1 MGVVLEPVTR
11 VSMGTVAQIW
21 LDWAVCADIRTV
33 DPPTVEVQ
41 ELPAVHW
48 FTSLRKLGKKSCP
61 QVELQSNC
69 GPGQPLR
76 FTSTQSWRMN
86 GYMSENSA
94 HLDAHNPFSSSS
106 LLDYELPDFDKIRLE
121 HYLPAITAGMAQ
133 ELAEIEAIAADE
145 RPATVVNV
153 LDAFDAT
160 GELLNRVL
168 TVFYNQHGAD
178 ATSEIEDIDEQ
189 IAPGLSEHHDAIYMN
204 DRLYARFVA
213 LDERISAGE
222 VQASP
227 AARWLLQTTLSD
239 FKRSGI
245 TLPEEEREQLR
256 VINARLTALESAFG
270 RKLLAGANAASVVV
284 ASVEELAG
292 LDDNAIAA
300 AAEAAADRGLEGKY
314 LLEMQLPT
322 DQSVLSKL
330 TNRKVRKRVYEASRS
345 RGATGGEH
353 DTRADILETV
363 KLRAQAAALLGY
375 EHHAA
380 YVAEDS
386 TAQTT
391 QAVNEI
397 LHSLAPAAVKNA
409 KREAKDL
416 QAALRADLD
425 DPKATLEAWDWQFYA
440 ERVRKDRYALDDALL
455 RPYLELGN
463 VVHKGIFAAAT
474 ALYGITFV
482 ERPDLPVYHPDAQ
495 TFEVFDRDG
504 RGLGLF
510 VADFYTR
517 ETKRGGAWMNN
528 LVDQNHLL
536 SQPPVVVNNLNIPKP
551 PAGQP
556 TLLTWDEVITVFHEF
571 GHALHGL
578 FSNVY
583 YPSHSGTN
591 VARDFVE
598 FPSQV
603 NEIWA
608 WDPQILA
615 QYAIHHE
622 TGEPIKQE
630 WIDTMISSRQ
640 FNEGFSTTEYL
651 AAAILDQ
658 AWHQLTADQVPTDP
672 EQVIEF
678 EQTALKEAGVYLK
691 QIAPRYRTTYYNHIF
706 GGGYSAGYYSYIWSE
721 VLDADTAQWFTENG
735 GLNLANGDRF
745 RKEILARGDSEDSL
759 GAYTRFR
766 GRPQIITPLLERRG
780 LV

>member
-1 MGVVLEPVTR
+1 
-11 VSMGTVAQIW
+11 
-21 LDWAVCADIRTV
+21 
-33 DPPTVEVQ
+33 
-41 ELPAVHW
+41 
-48 FTSLRKLGKKSCP
+48 
-61 QVELQSNC
+61 
-69 GPGQPLR
+69 
-76 FTSTQSWRMN
+76 MN
-86 GYMSENSA
+86 GYMSVNPA
-94 HLDAHNPFSSSS
+94 RLDAHNPFSSRS
-106 LLDYELPDFDKIRLE
+106 LLEYELPDFAKIRLE
-121 HYLPAITAGMAQ
+121 HYLPAITGGMAQ
-133 ELAEIEAIAADE
+133 ELAEIEQIAAE
-145 RPATVVNV
+145 TAPATVTNV
-153 LDAFDAT
+153 LDAFDAS

-168 TVFYNQHGAD
+168 TVLYNQHGAD
-178 ATSEIEDIDEQ
+178 ATTEIEDIEEQ
-189 IAPGLSEHHDAIYMN
+189 VAPGLSEHHDAIYMN
-204 DRLYARFVA
+204 DRLYARFVELEA
-213 LDERISAGE
+213 RIAAGE

-227 AARWLLQTTLSD
+227 AARWLLESTLTD

-245 TLPEEEREQLR
+245 TLPHDDREQLR
-256 VINARLTALESAFG
+256 GINARLTTLESAFG

-284 ASVEELAG
+284 ESAEELNG

-300 AAEAAADRGLEGKY
+300 AAQAATERGLEGKY

-322 DQSVLSKL
+322 DQGVLSKL
-330 TNRKVRKRVYEASRS
+330 TNRKVRQRVYEASKN
-345 RGATGGEH
+345 RGATGGVN
-353 DTRADILETV
+353 DTRADILEVV

-375 EHHAA
+375 EHHSA

-386 TAQTT
+386 TAKTT
-391 QAVNEI
+391 AAVNEI

-416 QAALRADLD
+416 QAALRADLES
-425 DPKATLEAWDWQFYA
+425 PTAKLQPWDWQFYA
-440 ERVRKDRYALDDALL
+440 EQVRRDRYALDDALL

-474 ALYGITFV
+474 GLYGITFV
-482 ERPDLPVYHPDAQ
+482 ERPDLPVYHPDVQ
-495 TFEVFDRDG
+495 TYEVFDRNG
-504 RGLGLF
+504 SALGLF

-536 SQPPVVVNNLNIPKP
+536 AQRAIVVNNLNIPKP

-598 FPSQV
+598 YPSQV

-608 WDPQILA
+608 WDPTILA
-615 QYAIHHE
+615 QYAVHYE

-630 WIDTMISSRQ
+630 WVETMISSRQ
-640 FNEGFSTTEYL
+640 FNEGFGTTEYL
-651 AAAILDQ
+651 AAALLDQ

-672 EQVIEF
+672 DQVQEF
-678 EQTALKEAGVYLK
+678 ERTALEDAGIYLDE
-691 QIAPRYRTTYYNHIF
+691 IAPRYRTTYYNHIF

-721 VLDADTAQWFTENG
+721 VLDADTVQWFTENG
-735 GLNLANGDRF
+735 GLTLANGDKF
-745 RKEILARGDSEDSL
+745 RKEVLARGGSEDSL
-759 GAYTRFR
+759 GAYEKFR
-766 GRPQIITPLLERRG
+766 GRPQIIAPLLARRG

>member
-1 MGVVLEPVTR
+1 MSVNPVR
-11 VSMGTVAQIW
+11 
-21 LDWAVCADIRTV
+21 
-33 DPPTVEVQ
+33 
-41 ELPAVHW
+41 
-48 FTSLRKLGKKSCP
+48 
-61 QVELQSNC
+61 
-69 GPGQPLR
+69 
-76 FTSTQSWRMN
+76 
-86 GYMSENSA
+86 
-94 HLDAHNPFSSSS
+94 LDAHNPFSSRS
-106 LLDYELPDFDKIRLE
+106 LLEYELPDFAKIRLE
-121 HYLPAITAGMAQ
+121 HYLPAIIAGMAQ
-133 ELAEIEAIAADE
+133 ELAEIEQIAAE
-145 RPATVVNV
+145 TAPATVTNV
-153 LDAFDAT
+153 LDAFESS

-168 TVFYNQHGAD
+168 TVLYNQHGAD
-178 ATSEIEDIDEQ
+178 ATTEIEDLEEQ
-189 IAPGLSEHHDAIYMN
+189 VAPGLSEHHDAIYMN

-213 LDERISAGE
+213 LDARITAGE
-222 VQASP
+222 VQSSP
-227 AARWLLQTTLSD
+227 AARWLLATTLTD
-239 FKRSGI
+239 FTRSGI
-245 TLPEEEREQLR
+245 TLPKDEREQLR
-256 VINARLTALESAFG
+256 NINARLTTLESAFG

-284 ASVEELAG
+284 DSAEELNG

-300 AAEAAADRGLEGKY
+300 AAQAATERGLEGKY

-322 DQSVLSKL
+322 DQGVLSKL
-330 TNRKVRKRVYEASRS
+330 TNRKVRQRVYEASKN
-345 RGATGGEH
+345 RGATGGVN
-353 DTRADILETV
+353 DTRADILEVV

-375 EHHAA
+375 EHHSA

-386 TAQTT
+386 TAKTT
-391 QAVNEI
+391 AAVNEI

-416 QAALRADLD
+416 QAALRADLES
-425 DPKATLEAWDWQFYA
+425 PKAKLQPWDWQFYA
-440 ERVRKDRYALDDALL
+440 EQVRRDRYALDDALL

-474 ALYGITFV
+474 GLYGITFV
-482 ERPDLPVYHPDAQ
+482 ERPDLPVYHPDVQ
-495 TFEVFDRDG
+495 TYEVFDRNG
-504 RGLGLF
+504 SALGLF

-536 SQPPVVVNNLNIPKP
+536 AQRAIVVNNLNIPKP

-598 FPSQV
+598 YPSQV

-608 WDPQILA
+608 WDPTILA
-615 QYAIHHE
+615 QYAVHYE

-630 WIDTMISSRQ
+630 WIETMISSRQ
-640 FNEGFSTTEYL
+640 FNEGFGTTEYL
-651 AAAILDQ
+651 AAALLDQ

-672 EQVIEF
+672 DQVQEF
-678 EQTALKEAGVYLK
+678 ERSALKDAGIYLDE
-691 QIAPRYRTTYYNHIF
+691 IAPRYRTTYYNHIF

-721 VLDADTAQWFTENG
+721 VLDADTVQWFTENG
-735 GLNLANGDRF
+735 GLTLANGDKF
-745 RKEILARGDSEDSL
+745 RKEVLARGGSEDSL
-759 GAYTRFR
+759 GAYEKFR
-766 GRPQIITPLLERRG
+766 GRPQIIAPLLARRG